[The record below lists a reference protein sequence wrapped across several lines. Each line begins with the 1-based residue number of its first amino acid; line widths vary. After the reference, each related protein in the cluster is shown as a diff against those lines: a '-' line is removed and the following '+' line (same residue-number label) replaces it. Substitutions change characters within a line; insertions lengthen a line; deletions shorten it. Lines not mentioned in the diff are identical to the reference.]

1 MSAHPQDLPLREQAR
16 ALASGELSAGE
27 LLDATLVRIEAR
39 NPALNAIAATF
50 PDESRA
56 MVAAA
61 PEGPLAGVPVTVKD
75 MFSLPWR
82 GYRNG
87 TPRELNPPGA
97 SGAFRRLR
105 DAGAVI
111 VGVDNQHELGLG
123 TTGLVSAHGP
133 SGNPWNPAHCAGGSS
148 GGSAAAVGGR
158 MVGGS
163 IGSDSGGSMRLPAG
177 WSGVVG
183 LKFTFGAIPYDG
195 YSGANSTLSAPGVFG
210 RDSADARLM
219 AEAMLARSLPAGDG
233 AALRIGVVRSPFWSD
248 IDAEVEAACAGAIAA
263 SGWVVEDLDLPY
275 AELAAPAG
283 GVRASV
289 ELTAAVPREVLPD
302 LDDLTQGMIA
312 YSARVPALRL
322 LRADRVRARM
332 RREMALAFD
341 RVDVLAWPSNP
352 APAPPIANPVLHLPS
367 GPALPD
373 MANLRQ
379 AVIGNLAGVPGISV
393 PVGRHSTGLPIGLQL
408 LGRWGEEAPLL
419 DAAAHLEDVSNR
431 AWVDALPAVAGA
443 S

>member
-1 MSAHPQDLPLREQAR
+1 MRDQAK
-16 ALASGELSAGE
+16 AVAAGELSAGD
-27 LLDATLVRIEAR
+27 LLDATLARIDEL
-39 NPALNAIAATF
+39 NPTYNAVAETF

-56 MVAAA
+56 MLAEA
-61 PEGPLAGVPVTVKD
+61 PAGRLSGVPVTVKD

-87 TPRELNPPGA
+87 TPQQLNPASA
-97 SGAFRRLR
+97 SGVFRRLR

-133 SGNPWNPAHCAGGSS
+133 SRNPVNPEHCTGGSS
-148 GGSAAAVGGR
+148 GGSAAVVGAR

-163 IGSDSGGSMRLPAG
+163 VGSDSGGSMRLPAG

-183 LKFTFGAIPYDG
+183 LKFTFGALPYDG

-210 RDSADARLM
+210 RDGADTRLM
-219 AEAMLARSLPAGDG
+219 AEVLLARSLDRGDG
-233 AALRIGVVRSPFWSD
+233 SSLRIGIVRDPFWAD
-248 IDAEVEAACAGAIAA
+248 VDPEVEAVCEAAITA
-263 SGWVVEDLDLPY
+263 SGCQVEEIAIPY

-289 ELTAAVPREVLPD
+289 ELTAAVPRELLPD
-302 LDDLTQGMIA
+302 LDQLTQGMIA

-322 LRADRVRARM
+322 VRADRVRARM
-332 RREMALAFD
+332 RREMAAAFE

-352 APAPPIANPVLHLPS
+352 APAPPIANPVLALPS

-379 AVIGNLAGVPGISV
+379 AVIGNLAGVPGISI
-393 PVGRHSTGLPIGLQL
+393 PAGRHSSGLPIGLQL
-408 LGRWGEEAPLL
+408 LGAWGREATLL
-419 DAAAHLEDVSNR
+419 DAAEHFETVTAT
-431 AWVDALPAVAGA
+431 P
-443 S
+443 

>member
-1 MSAHPQDLPLREQAR
+1 MSA
-16 ALASGELSAGE
+16 
-27 LLDATLVRIEAR
+27 DA
-39 NPALNAIAATF
+39 
-50 PDESRA
+50 PD
-56 MVAAA
+56 
-61 PEGPLAGVPVTVKD
+61 GPLTGVPVTVKD

-87 TPRELNPPGA
+87 TPHQLNPASA

-133 SGNPWNPAHCAGGSS
+133 SRNPWNPAHCTGGSS

-158 MVGGS
+158 LVAGS

-183 LKFTFGAIPYDG
+183 LKFTFGALPYDG

-210 RDSADARLM
+210 RDSADTRLM
-219 AEAMLARSLPAGDG
+219 AEALLARPLPVGDG
-233 AALRIGVVRSPFWSD
+233 AALRIGVVRTPFWSD
-248 IDAEVEAACAGAIAA
+248 IDPEVETACAGAIAA
-263 SGWVVEDLDLPY
+263 SGCAVEEVDIPY
-275 AELAAPAG
+275 ADLAAPAG

-289 ELTAAVPREVLPD
+289 ELTAAVPREVLAD
-302 LDDLTQGMIA
+302 LDQLTQGMIT

-322 LRADRVRARM
+322 VRADRIRARM
-332 RREMALAFD
+332 RREIAAALE

-352 APAPPIANPVLHLPS
+352 APAPPIANPVLQLPS

-393 PVGRHSTGLPIGLQL
+393 PVGRHSSGLPIGLQL
-408 LGRWGEEAPLL
+408 LGRWGAEATLL
-419 DAAAHLEDVSNR
+419 DAAAHLEQVGRWDRDGSL
-431 AWVDALPAVAGA
+431 DPSLP
-443 S
+443 

>member
-1 MSAHPQDLPLREQAR
+1 MSDHPQDLSLCAQAQ
-16 ALASGELSAGE
+16 AIAAGELSAAD
-27 LLDATLVRIEAR
+27 LLDATFARIEQR
-39 NPALNAIAATF
+39 NPTYNAIAATF
-50 PDESRA
+50 PEESRA
-56 MVAAA
+56 MLAAA
-61 PEGPLAGVPVTVKD
+61 PAGPLFGVPVTVKD

-87 TPRELNPPGA
+87 TPQQLNPPSA

-133 SGNPWNPAHCAGGSS
+133 SGNPWNPAHCTGGSS
-148 GGSAAAVGGR
+148 GGSAAAVGTR

-163 IGSDSGGSMRLPAG
+163 VGSDSGGSMRLPAG

-183 LKFTFGAIPYDG
+183 LKFTFGALPYDG

-210 RDSADARLM
+210 RDSDDTRLM
-219 AEAMLARSLPAGDG
+219 AEALLARPLPRGQGAG
-233 AALRIGVVRSPFWSD
+233 LRVGVVRSPFWMD
-248 IDAEVEAACAGAIAA
+248 IDPEVEAACAGAIAA
-263 SGWVVEDLDLPY
+263 AGGAPHEIELPY

-289 ELTAAVPREVLPD
+289 ELTVAVPPSVLPD
-302 LDDLTQGMIA
+302 LDQLTQGMIA

-322 LRADRVRARM
+322 VRADRIRARM
-332 RREMALAFD
+332 RRELAAAFE

-352 APAPPIANPVLHLPS
+352 APAPPIANPVLQLPS

-379 AVIGNLAGVPGISV
+379 AVIANLAGVPGVSV
-393 PVGRHSTGLPIGLQL
+393 PVGRHSSGLPIGLQL
-408 LGRWGEEAPLL
+408 LGRWGAEATLL
-419 DAAAHLEDVSNR
+419 DAALHIENVSQR
-431 AWVDALPAVAGA
+431 AWVDGGPAALAAG
-443 S
+443 